1 LREEMKKKRTSLQV
15 FKPTF
20 PSTTVSNVIKEEGSE
35 VLLYTA
41 TALKILIPERLT
53 ALSCRQQL

>member
-1 LREEMKKKRTSLQV
+1 MKKKRTSLQV